1 MHSVTL
7 TTKRLTLRPV
17 RIEDAEPMAALL
29 GPDLEGV
36 RMTARIPDHCTVEDI
51 RDWIGKITTPEE
63 RSFAITETARG
74 TVMGSVGYTRVA
86 DGQAIGYWIGRPFR
100 AQGYAS
106 EAAAAVLAH
115 MRQQGIGDIFA
126 TALPINTAS
135 ARILIKLGFR
145 CIGQVESYSPQRG
158 GKRIVDR
165 YKLDK
170 PESYSGPR

>member
-7 TTKRLTLRPV
+7 TTERLTLRPV
-17 RIEDAEPMAALL
+17 RVEDAEPMAALL

-51 RDWIGKITTPEE
+51 REWIGKITGADE
-63 RSFAITETARG
+63 RAFAITETASG
-74 TVMGSVGYTRVA
+74 TVMGSVGYAKAT

-100 AQGYAS
+100 GRGYAS

-115 MRQQGIGDIFA
+115 MREQGIGEIFA

-145 CIGQVESYSPQRG
+145 CIGQVERYSPQRG

-165 YKLDK
+165 YRLDR